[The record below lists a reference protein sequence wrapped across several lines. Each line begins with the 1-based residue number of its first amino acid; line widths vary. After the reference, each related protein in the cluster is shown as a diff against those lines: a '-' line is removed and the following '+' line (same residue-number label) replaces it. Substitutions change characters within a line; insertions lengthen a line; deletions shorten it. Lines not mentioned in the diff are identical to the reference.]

1 LDAQRQNN
9 HKHKHKHT
17 RSPTLHAD
25 VVALAGEL
33 LGCRKRLEVALHSG
47 RARGPAATA
56 TARSLGWRAGQR
68 IAEACADVVHLGEL
82 AVAAAGDDDDELA
95 SELRVEMAEVLECL
109 AEAMVDV
116 CDATTASVTA
126 STSAPSASSAAS
138 ATAVAETTTL
148 DGALPIFLA
157 DSATS
162 ELADLMTRLAAAVAA
177 AQPASRCHHRW
188 VPLGSYHEGAADR
201 PGSGSARVHNRG
213 DGKGKYLAYRCLL
226 CDKFQRR
233 HSDLRDR

>member
-1 LDAQRQNN
+1 MDAQRQNN
-9 HKHKHKHT
+9 HKHKHT

-47 RARGPAATA
+47 RSKGPAATA

-116 CDATTASVTA
+116 CDATTPPRADVGDASVTA
-126 STSAPSASSAAS
+126 STSAPSASSAA
-138 ATAVAETTTL
+138 
-148 DGALPIFLA
+148 
-157 DSATS
+157 
-162 ELADLMTRLAAAVAA
+162 R
-177 AQPASRCHHRW
+177 SRNPR
-188 VPLGSYHEGAADR
+188 
-201 PGSGSARVHNRG
+201 
-213 DGKGKYLAYRCLL
+213 
-226 CDKFQRR
+226 
-233 HSDLRDR
+233 